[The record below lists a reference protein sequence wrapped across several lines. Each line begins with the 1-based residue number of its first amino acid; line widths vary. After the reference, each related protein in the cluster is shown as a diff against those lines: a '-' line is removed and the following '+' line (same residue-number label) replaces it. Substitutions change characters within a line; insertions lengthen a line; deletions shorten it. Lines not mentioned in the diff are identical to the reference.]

1 MLTQPAFARE
11 PEIFSPLLESK
22 KYELEYNFIKKP
34 HGKPRAERVVQDIEV
49 TPENLPEFLH
59 WFFNASDIQ
68 PVWLCPI
75 RLADGVES
83 LAGRTEVLDT
93 ETSVPEPARPLTR
106 MPERGTEIAEHG
118 GHFSKRDL
126 P

>member
-1 MLTQPAFARE
+1 MRKVWPRE
-11 PEIFSPLLESK
+11 LRRSSFYWKLVRLDR

-75 RLADGVES
+75 RLRDGVNELVGTGDIASNSSDPWPLYPLRPGQTWVNVGFWSGVELS
-83 LAGRTEVLDT
+83 L
-93 ETSVPEPARPLTR
+93 
-106 MPERGTEIAEHG
+106 IHI
-118 GHFSKRDL
+118 
-126 P
+126 